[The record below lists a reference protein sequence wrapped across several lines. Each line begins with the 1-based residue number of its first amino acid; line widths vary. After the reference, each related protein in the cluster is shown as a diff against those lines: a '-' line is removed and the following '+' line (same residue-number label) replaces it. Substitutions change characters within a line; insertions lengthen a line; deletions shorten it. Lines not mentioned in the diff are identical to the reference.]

1 MKFSSAKDF
10 LYKIQKTKSNPEG
23 TSLKLTQAGR
33 KNVLDLKI
41 LVCLDVSGSISST
54 QFKQFMDQIDQIKGL
69 SIVKVLETDDKVVA
83 LYNYEKKNEQSRV
96 VRLLGGGGTAFT
108 EAFSIARKIN
118 PDAILF
124 MTDGFV
130 SDNVKDPGIPT
141 GWILTHDGETPY
153 NFGEVILKLP
163 KI

>member
-1 MKFSSAKDF
+1 M
-10 LYKIQKTKSNPEG
+10 
-23 TSLKLTQAGR
+23 
-33 KNVLDLKI
+33 
-41 LVCLDVSGSISST
+41 
-54 QFKQFMDQIDQIKGL
+54 
-69 SIVKVLETDDKVVA
+69 
-83 LYNYEKKNEQSRV
+83 
-96 VRLLGGGGTAFT
+96 GGGGTAFT

-130 SDNVKDPGIPT
+130 SDHVKDPGIPT
-141 GWILTHDGETPY
+141 GWILTHDGEPPY